1 LTRRRLKVVAV
12 GDATKTREILTK
24 LATFQEYDADGKP
37 VRTAAKT
44 Q

>member
-1 LTRRRLKVVAV
+1 V

-24 LATFQEYDADGKP
+24 LAIVEEYDADGKP